1 MSKIIDYIKYEYLDS
16 EVTSLSKFIN
26 GNLSLM
32 ESYKGRIKD
41 LLLYKDEKGKSNK
54 DRIWETYTI
63 SEKKIFHEAYDKNE
77 LDFIKVGTIIA
88 IPKSEIKNEVAAIQ
102 GKDLFTKSTS
112 FLGFWQE
119 KLLEFINNPLN
130 KPVQELTSN
139 SSQLNLN
146 CSVWIWVRSLNKI
159 LNVSQFIS
167 TLNTTVEGQVGS
179 FNLEL
184 SSFENLS
191 DVINLGDDIIS
202 DFQIGSFQD
211 KDDIKKEKIP
221 FFMKYLQQNDIV
233 FIRFEQLELEQ
244 ESRKFSE
251 SSFEI
256 GKDQLP
262 DKPENGDRKRRFYD
276 MIGLIDTVSEST
288 SHLSSESDISIVGR
302 DLMKLLIED
311 SNYFFPLMFV
321 ENSTNLF
328 VNLDESNKWF
338 KRSFATN
345 KYEYVFS
352 YSLRS
357 IKDTLSFVINQL
369 SNLGILPNN
378 VDLFSAY
385 GDDRSKVYEL
395 TNGSKEYYNYVESNG
410 IWQIINL
417 SIDDALSNRM
427 LADSSITKPD
437 GPILSQFNKICQEPF
452 VEFWGDTYGDK
463 YVFNVRQPPFTKKA
477 ITDFLDTN
485 EIITI
490 TDYESKNLV
499 WEDNFFT
506 WYQLTP
512 RGSYLGAESKIALA
526 YLPVVY
532 FPQFADM
539 FGNHS
544 MNVESNYSSRRALFG
559 LKDKDNVNQY
569 RQAAIEDLVYMIEC
583 NAYLPFTRKG
593 SIVLPYGDRRIKR
606 GTFIR
611 FAPTSEIFYV
621 DSVTNSL
628 ANFDNN
634 VERTTTINVSRGM
647 VEKLI
652 KGIPP
657 SSVTASSKQ
666 NIDLSLPLEEIGT
679 TLSGVNLL
687 GEVTVKPSSAGNISY
702 FSIVD
707 TDLIRTTLIER
718 SIPKGDDSN
727 PIIKLKKSTKTN
739 FGVNENSFNF
749 FVNRNQFN
757 V

>member
-1 MSKIIDYIKYEYLDS
+1 MVKTIDYIKYEYLDT
-16 EVTSLSKFIN
+16 EITSLSKFIDA
-26 GNLSLM
+26 NLSLIG
-32 ESYKGRIKD
+32 SYAGRVKD
-41 LLLYKDEKGKSNK
+41 LLLYEDENNKSNK
-54 DRIWETYTI
+54 DRIWDTYTDA
-63 SEKKIFHEAYDKNE
+63 EKKIFREVYDKNE
-77 LDFIKVGTIIA
+77 LDFIKVGTIIC

-102 GKDLFTKSTS
+102 GKDLFTETTS

-119 KLLEFINNPLN
+119 KLLDFINNPLN
-130 KPVQELTSN
+130 RPVQELTST

-159 LNVSQFIS
+159 LNVSQFIF
-167 TLNTTVEGQVGS
+167 TLNTTVAGQVGS

-191 DVINLGDDIIS
+191 DIINLGSEVIS
-202 DFQIGSFQD
+202 NFHIGSYQD
-211 KDDIKKEKIP
+211 KDDVKKEKVP

-233 FIRFEQLELEQ
+233 FIRFEQLELEE

-288 SHLSSESDISIVGR
+288 SQLSPESTISVSGR
-302 DLMKLLIED
+302 DLTKLLIED

-321 ENSTNLF
+321 EDSTNLF

-357 IKDTLSFVINQL
+357 IKDTLSFIINQL

-378 VDLFSAY
+378 IDLFSAY

-395 TNGSKEYYNYVESNG
+395 INGSKEYYNYVESNG

-417 SIDDALSNRM
+417 SIDDALANRV

-499 WEDNFFT
+499 WEDQFFS

-512 RGSYLGAESKIALA
+512 RGSFLGQESRTALA

-569 RQAAIEDLVYMIEC
+569 RRAAIEDLVYMIEC
-583 NAYLPFTRKG
+583 NAYLPFTRRG
-593 SIVLPYGDRRIKR
+593 TIVLPYGDRRIKR

-628 ANFDNN
+628 TNFDNN

-652 KGIPP
+652 KGTSFNP
-657 SSVTASSKQ
+657 SSNTFKQ
-666 NIDLSLPLEEIGT
+666 DIDSHLPLEEIGT
-679 TLSGVNLL
+679 SLSGTNLL
-687 GEVTVKPSSAGNISY
+687 GEVVVKPSSGKISY
-702 FSIVD
+702 FNIVD

-718 SIPKGDDSN
+718 SVSTGTNGS
-727 PIIKLKKSTKTN
+727 IIKLKKSTKTN

-749 FVNRNQFN
+749 FINRKQFN